1 MIYLDS
7 NYVVKCYLREAG
19 SAEVLRLVQNSTGRS
34 TGLHG
39 RAEFYSAVH
48 RRLREGHLSA
58 RDAAGVW
65 KQFETDERAG
75 LWHWLPVTE
84 NVVRRACNTFEKL
97 DATVF
102 LRASDA
108 LHLAC
113 AVENQ
118 FTEVYSG
125 DRILLQA
132 APYFGLKGITVY

>member
-1 MIYLDS
+1 VIYLDT

-19 SAEVLRLVQNSTGRS
+19 SAEVLKLVQTSTGRS
-34 TGLHG
+34 SALHG

-48 RRLREGHLSA
+48 RRLREKHLSA
-58 RDAAGVW
+58 RDAVSVLG
-65 KQFETDERAG
+65 QFETDERAG
-75 LWHWLPVTE
+75 LWHWLPLTE

-132 APYFGLKGITVY
+132 ARHFGLKGINVY

>member
-1 MIYLDS
+1 MIYLDT
-7 NYVVKCYLREAG
+7 NYIVKCYLRETG
-19 SAEVLRLVQNSTGRS
+19 SAEVLKLVQNSTGRS
-34 TGLHG
+34 SALHG

-48 RRLREGHLSA
+48 RRVREKHLSA
-58 RDAAGVW
+58 RDAASVW

-75 LWHWLPVTE
+75 LWHWLAITK
-84 NVVRRACNTFEKL
+84 NVVRLACNTFEKL
-97 DATVF
+97 DNAVF

-118 FTEVYSG
+118 FIEIYSG

-132 APYFGLKGITVY
+132 APCFGLKGITVY